1 MKWLIHPI
9 DTLRNWGVKAF
20 ILSIVNKAIEK
31 YNGNIAVAR
40 GYVNSYI
47 AKIEALLAFLKSLDG
62 KLADGKLTGEEA
74 DALVDEAGKLAGEL
88 TK

>member
-1 MKWLIHPI
+1 MMNWIVS
-9 DTLRNWGVKAF
+9 WGVKKY
-20 ILSIVNKAIEK
+20 ILGIVNTAIEK

-47 AKIEALLAFLKSLDG
+47 AKIEAVLAFLKGLDD
-62 KLADGKLTGEEA
+62 KLKDGKLTEAEA
-74 DALVDEAGKLAGEL
+74 DQLVDEAETLGKEL

>member
-1 MKWLIHPI
+1 MMNWIVS
-9 DTLRNWGVKAF
+9 WGVKKYV
-20 ILSIVNKAIEK
+20 LGIVNTAIEK

-47 AKIEALLAFLKSLDG
+47 AKIEAVLAFLKGLDA
-62 KLADGKLTGEEA
+62 KIADGKLTEAEA
-74 DALVDEAGKLAGEL
+74 DQLVDEAGKLATEL